1 MLLVNSS
8 TNSGT
13 PSLLATIAATVSADS
28 LCEAATPATRPRGHH
43 GKQSG
48 RTDAVGQARHKF
60 KRGGIDPV
68 SVFQNQKH
76 RIGLAKADELVDQ
89 EGNDRRLAL
98 CWRQRQRGRR
108 WDCQQF
114 RQQRN
119 RGCVRR
125 RPFGEQGAEFLDSR
139 TWQVRGGEAGG
150 ATQMLDHRVKRAVAV
165 IGRALQMD
173 AGVRLG
179 D

>member
-1 MLLVNSS
+1 VRGGDAGDQL
-8 TNSGT
+8 GT
-13 PSLLATIAATVSADS
+13 FHTAQPTQRQQRRVRPRQPRGR
-28 LCEAATPATRPRGHH
+28 EFRPRGHH

-76 RIGLAKADELVDQ
+76 RIGLAEADELVDQ

-98 CWRQRQRGRR
+98 RRRKRQRGRHR
-108 WDCQQF
+108 DCQQF

-125 RPFGEQGAEFLDSR
+125 RPFGEQGAEFLDPR

-150 ATQMLDHRVKRAVAV
+150 ATQMLDYRVKRAVAV